1 MKGISVKIK
10 LQGEKKRHCSLW
22 ELSTVMTRAQHRTE
36 NQLQCI
42 FSKAGRTS
50 PNIQKSS
57 HGYPET
63 YFSRSKM
70 KSLDEFYLFVR
81 IWRVTIILWGF
92 HWDIVNLFLCL
103 FLLFKKRINTL
114 GWLILCVT
122 CSSDTRRL
130 QPLQQKVLQY
140 WDTLLRAKGLMG
152 KPTPKCSSCPRLLYF
167 RSTPFAP
174 IRMFWCCKGASP
186 SHLNNS
192 HYLKYALA
200 NAWRRQPGQSWYPYV
215 PSEALTWSIS
225 SCSLSASSSV
235 SSLILGSFA
244 SCFASLASFAALS
257 AFSRRSASWRAFFS
271 FRSFWASLLWWLKE
285 SVISWKAGMGLT
297 NKKNKEIS
305 FFFFLFFKLKQS
317 QLTIHQGFL
326 LLCPLCYSSIPNPAI
341 WQLLHTSRKA
351 GRTEIQDLVFIP
363 TPDLSHRW
371 VFLRHINVW
380 ITKPLLWSFY
390 SSWKRCYHCNSKM

>member
-1 MKGISVKIK
+1 
-10 LQGEKKRHCSLW
+10 
-22 ELSTVMTRAQHRTE
+22 
-36 NQLQCI
+36 
-42 FSKAGRTS
+42 
-50 PNIQKSS
+50 
-57 HGYPET
+57 
-63 YFSRSKM
+63 M

-92 HWDIVNLFLCL
+92 HRDIVNLFLCL

-152 KPTPKCSSCPRLLYF
+152 KPTPKCNSCPRLLYF
-167 RSTPFAP
+167 RSTPLAP
-174 IRMFWCCKGASP
+174 IRRFWCCKGASP

-200 NAWRRQPGQSWYPYV
+200 NAWRRQAGQSWYPYV

-305 FFFFLFFKLKQS
+305 FFFFSFFQT
-317 QLTIHQGFL
+317 Q
-326 LLCPLCYSSIPNPAI
+326 
-341 WQLLHTSRKA
+341 
-351 GRTEIQDLVFIP
+351 
-363 TPDLSHRW
+363 
-371 VFLRHINVW
+371 
-380 ITKPLLWSFY
+380 TKPTHYTPRFFASLSFVLFQH
-390 SSWKRCYHCNSKM
+390 S